1 MPDVDL
7 IFYPV
12 VSDAWRG
19 ESWWNNPAGVR
30 LVALE
35 YVKYL
40 VAQVRVR
47 LAAFGINFPE
57 WEEQP
62 GKSGAVSKPSRSAG

>member
-1 MPDVDL
+1 M
-7 IFYPV
+7 
-12 VSDAWRG
+12 
-19 ESWWNNPAGVR
+19 WNSPAGVR

-62 GKSGAVSKPSRSAG
+62 AKSGAVSKPSASAG